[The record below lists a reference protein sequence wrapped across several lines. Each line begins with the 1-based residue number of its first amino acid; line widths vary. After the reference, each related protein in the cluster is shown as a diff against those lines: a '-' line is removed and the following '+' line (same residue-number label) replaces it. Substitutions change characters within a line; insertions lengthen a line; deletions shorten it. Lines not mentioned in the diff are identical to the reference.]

1 MAIYIGNAENKLTK
15 VCSAT
20 AIGPKGDKGDP
31 GPAGPQ
37 GPKGDKG
44 DPGAVATVNGKMPDR
59 QGNIVIDASDID
71 LETTST
77 LLSADVQSAID
88 ELDEKVNAKQDALTA
103 GDNITI
109 EDNVISASG
118 GGTSDHTQLTNR
130 DAADQHPVSSISGS
144 GSSSANARTSD
155 LYMGSHA
162 IHNVADANPENNM
175 DAVNVKFLREHIPQ
189 ANGNAIGGIK
199 AAAKTASDTVPV
211 HVDAGTGFAYVA
223 SGGSGTPE
231 IYWAVYGETTSAE
244 LKTEY
249 LAGKL
254 IFCRYNTFEYELTK
268 VNNEENP
275 GSFTFICPFLPD
287 ADRLL
292 CTAGGW
298 IEVAVSVELSNNKVT
313 SLSAASTDTQYPS
326 AKCVYDAIN
335 TAIGDTASAL
345 SALDNLIGGG
355 TE

>member
-1 MAIYIGNAENKLTK
+1 MAIYIGNAENELTK

-44 DPGAVATVNGKMPDR
+44 DPGEPPRNVQSDYDQWRYDNPSSDIVGFFRRVETFGTPGRYTFFDGGATVNY
-59 QGNIVIDASDID
+59 
-71 LETTST
+71 E
-77 LLSADVQSAID
+77 LL
-88 ELDEKVNAKQDALTA
+88 
-103 GDNITI
+103 
-109 EDNVISASG
+109 
-118 GGTSDHTQLTNR
+118 
-130 DAADQHPVSSISGS
+130 
-144 GSSSANARTSD
+144 
-155 LYMGSHA
+155 HA
-162 IHNVADANPENNM
+162 IHEEGDESYYGIADFYDTAGPAVDRRVYAAGEVAELSRAEDSEIAT
-175 DAVNVKFLREHIPQ
+175 K
-189 ANGNAIGGIK
+189 K
-199 AAAKTASDTVPV
+199 
-211 HVDAGTGFAYVA
+211 YVA
-223 SGGSGTPE
+223 EHGSGTPE

-244 LKTEY
+244 LKTAY

-254 IFCRYNTFEYELTK
+254 IFCRHNTFEYELTK

-335 TAIGDTASAL
+335 AAIRAL
-345 SALDNLIGGG
+345 SEGDG
-355 TE
+355 T